1 MMYTIL
7 PKKMIIINILDIL
20 KRYTDAD
27 HRLSQK
33 EIADI
38 LEKEYSMKVDRRAV
52 KRNLMNLIDFG
63 YNIEYS
69 ESVRMVKNKDG
80 SEEETALL
88 SDFYLSRDFTEGELR
103 LLIDSLLFSK
113 HIPYSQ
119 CKELIRKLEGL
130 SSIYF
135 KSRVKHIMTFPE
147 NRENNK
153 QLFLNIELL
162 DEAISKKRQVSF
174 RYLEYGPDK
183 KIYPRKTA
191 DGSERIYVI
200 NPYQMAAKEGKYY
213 LICNNDKYDTI
224 SNYRL
229 DRIRDLK
236 VLDTPAKPFESLKG
250 ADNKPLDLYQYMM
263 EHVYMF
269 SGENVHAKFRITK
282 PMLSDVIDMFGKDV
296 RFSDETETHVTVSVN
311 VNEMAMHQFAKN
323 YAPDVVVLEPQS
335 LAEKVKGS
343 LESAL
348 REYNQI

>member
-1 MMYTIL
+1 MYTIP

-335 LAEKVKGS
+335 LAEKVNGS

>member
-1 MMYTIL
+1 MYTIP

>member
-1 MMYTIL
+1 MYTIP
-7 PKKMIIINILDIL
+7 PKKMMIINILDIL

-38 LEKEYSMKVDRRAV
+38 LAKEYSMKVDRRAV

-63 YNIEYS
+63 YDIEYS
-69 ESVRMVKNKDG
+69 ESIRMVQNKDG
-80 SEEETALL
+80 TEEETTLL

-130 SSIYF
+130 SNIYF

-147 NRENNK
+147 NQANNK

-174 RYLEYGPDK
+174 RYLEYGLDK
-183 KIYPRKTA
+183 KMHPRKAA
-191 DGSERIYVI
+191 DGNERLYLI

-213 LICNNDKYDTI
+213 LICNYDKYDNI

-229 DRIRDLK
+229 DRITDLK
-236 VLDTPAKPFESLKG
+236 ILDTPVKPFESLKG
-250 ADNKPLDLYQYMM
+250 ADNKSLDLYKYMT

-269 SGENVHAKFRITK
+269 SSENIHAKFSITK
-282 PMLSDVIDMFGKDV
+282 PMISDIIDMFGKDI
-296 RFSDETETHVTVSVN
+296 RFSDETDTHVTVSVN
-311 VNEMAMHQFAKN
+311 VNEMAMYQFAKS
-323 YAPDVVVLEPQS
+323 YAPDVIILEPQS
-335 LAEKVKGS
+335 LADQIKENLEES
-343 LESAL
+343 LRA
-348 REYNQI
+348 YKQI

>member
-1 MMYTIL
+1 MYTIP
-7 PKKMIIINILDIL
+7 PKKMLIINILDIL

-33 EIADI
+33 EITDI
-38 LEKEYSMKVDRRAV
+38 LAKEYSMKVDRRAV
-52 KRNLMNLIDFG
+52 KRNLMNLIEFG

-69 ESVRMVKNKDG
+69 ESIRMVKNKDG
-80 SEEETALL
+80 TEEETSLL

-130 SSIYF
+130 SNIYF

-147 NRENNK
+147 DQTDNK

-174 RYLEYGPDK
+174 RYLEYGTDK
-183 KIYPRKTA
+183 KMHPRKA
-191 DGSERIYVI
+191 AGGNERLYVI

-213 LICNNDKYDTI
+213 LICNYDKYDNI

-229 DRIRDLK
+229 DRITDLK
-236 VLDTPAKPFESLKG
+236 VLDTRAKPFESLKG
-250 ADNKPLDLYQYMM
+250 ADNKSLDLYRYMT

-269 SGENVHAKFRITK
+269 SSKNVHAKFRITR
-282 PMLSDVIDMFGKDV
+282 PMISDVIDMFGKDV
-296 RFSDETETHVTVSVN
+296 RFSDETDTHVTVSVN
-311 VNEMAMHQFAKN
+311 VNEMAMHQFAKT

-335 LAEKVKGS
+335 LADEVKES
-343 LESAL
+343 LEKSLQA
-348 REYNQI
+348 YNQI